1 MISSVTYI
9 YVTFLQPALNTVK
22 VIMQVLTIA
31 SIILVDASTTL
42 TCREQAGGKASG
54 NGE

>member
-9 YVTFLQPALNTVK
+9 YVTFLQPVLNTVK
-22 VIMQVLTIA
+22 VLTIA
-31 SIILVDASTTL
+31 SIIFDDASTTL